1 MLLELNDVHAA
12 YGLTKVLNGVNLQ
25 VEKGSLVTMVG
36 PNGAGKTTTLRTIC
50 GLLPISKGE
59 IIFQGQR
66 IDKMKSNKIV
76 KVGIAHCPEGR
87 QIWPAMTV
95 GENLELGGYIYNS
108 ATCKSDIERMYK
120 LFPILKERQK
130 QLAGSLSG
138 GEQQVLAVARAL
150 MSRPKLIL
158 FDEPSLGLSPKLAS
172 EILMLI
178 KKLNVEEGISVLL
191 VEQKAKMA
199 LKIANNGYV
208 LEKGVVAMNDKA
220 ENLRDN
226 DYVKKAYLGG

>member
-1 MLLELNDVHAA
+1 MLLELNDVNAA
-12 YGLTKVLNGVNLQ
+12 YGLNKILNGVNLQ
-25 VEKGSLVTMVG
+25 VEQGSIVTMIG

-50 GLLPISKGE
+50 GLLPVSKGE
-59 IIFQGQR
+59 IIFQGKK

-76 KVGIAHCPEGR
+76 KAGIAHCPEGR

-95 GENLELGGYIYNS
+95 AENLELGGYIYNS
-108 ATCKSDIERMYK
+108 ATCKSEIKRMYE

-138 GEQQVLAVARAL
+138 GEQQVLAIARAL

-158 FDEPSLGLSPKLAS
+158 FDEPSLGLSPKLVN

-178 KKLNVEEGISVLL
+178 KKINVEVGVSVLL
-191 VEQKAKMA
+191 VEQNAKMA
-199 LKIANNGYV
+199 LKIAKDGYV
-208 LEKGVVAMNDKA
+208 LEKGVVTMKDKA
-220 ENLRDN
+220 VNLRDN
-226 DYVKKAYLGG
+226 DYIKKAYLGM